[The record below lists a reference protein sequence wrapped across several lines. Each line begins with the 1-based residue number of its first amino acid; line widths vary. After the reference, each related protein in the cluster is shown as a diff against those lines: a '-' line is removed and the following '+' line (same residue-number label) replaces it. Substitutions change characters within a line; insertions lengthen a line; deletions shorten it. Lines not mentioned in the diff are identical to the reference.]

1 MTIKELNEK
10 RTALFEKISAM
21 REAFNKQGQ
30 AWREGEAEKWQAV
43 NEQYDTTMS
52 ALEVN
57 QRGAKLD
64 REMNATINP
73 HNIGLDDAGDGRVGT
88 RPAPGGH
95 NSGHVRSAAR
105 EYVVSKSGKKTPLF
119 ARGDSMAA
127 AAAKRKPELAAKY
140 SGFAIGDFI
149 RAVALGPRNSRERN
163 ALSSTL
169 GSAGGYTIPEILSA
183 DLIDLMRAK
192 SRVMEA
198 GAKTFTMESADQL
211 FAKLTA
217 DPSPSWLHEGAE
229 MTETAPTFGQIR
241 FTART
246 LRMLVKVPREL
257 LEDSIN
263 LNGKL
268 PTIFAAAMAG
278 ELDRVALLGSGEG
291 AEPLGVL
298 NFTDINSVSMGDNGA
313 ELADYSPLIDAI
325 YEIEVDNAETP
336 TTAIMHPRTKSQF
349 SKLEDTTGQPLSR
362 PDEIKAMRFLSTSKL
377 SIVEDQGTATGECS
391 SIVVGGFQE
400 LLIGMRSGLRVLPL
414 EQRFAE
420 NNMIG
425 FAVFLRADVGAFNE
439 NSLCKIIG
447 IKA

>member
-1 MTIKELNEK
+1 
-10 RTALFEKISAM
+10 M
-21 REAFNKQGQ
+21 R
-30 AWREGEAEKWQAV
+30 
-43 NEQYDTTMS
+43 
-52 ALEVN
+52 
-57 QRGAKLD
+57 
-64 REMNATINP
+64 
-73 HNIGLDDAGDGRVGT
+73 
-88 RPAPGGH
+88 
-95 NSGHVRSAAR
+95 
-105 EYVVSKSGKKTPLF
+105 
-119 ARGDSMAA
+119 
-127 AAAKRKPELAAKY
+127 
-140 SGFAIGDFI
+140 
-149 RAVALGPRNSRERN
+149 
-163 ALSSTL
+163 LSSTL

-336 TTAIMHPRTKSQF
+336 TTAIMHPPPSLNFPNWKIRR
-349 SKLEDTTGQPLSR
+349 G
-362 PDEIKAMRFLSTSKL
+362 
-377 SIVEDQGTATGECS
+377 
-391 SIVVGGFQE
+391 
-400 LLIGMRSGLRVLPL
+400 
-414 EQRFAE
+414 
-420 NNMIG
+420 
-425 FAVFLRADVGAFNE
+425 
-439 NSLCKIIG
+439 SLCRG
-447 IKA
+447 RTRSRRCVFSRHPSSRLLRTRARRLANAAALLSAGSRNC